1 VCPAI
6 NSTQVPVNAVIVEVE
21 FSGKPDWGLVR
32 FCDAGTCA
40 GPSMQKWRV
49 TWHAGARLI
58 SLVEY
63 EFLEAPEMMLLCK
76 EKLMRAKQ
84 VVLFTGVCIV
94 LCWITAGKA
103 QVPGQKAPARLY
115 NTAKQKLME
124 GKQIVGATV
133 FSPDPNIYC
142 AMANAGYDFLWIEM
156 QHSPLTYGDV
166 ARMIW
171 ACRGAPAMPFVRVPD
186 ATESDIQKA
195 TDIGAVGII
204 VPTVDTVE
212 KAQAAVKWSKYPPEG
227 RRSQGN
233 GQYGALWGND
243 YRQTANEN
251 MVVVIMIETPIGVEN
266 AEKIASVPGIDVIF
280 AASTDLANF
289 SGHRQGEKGYEA
301 LVTRIHDV
309 TLQHGIRLG
318 GPQAWKDRPGFTF
331 FQGPGETQ
339 LIKSGARVNLAP
351 NHVEGAAQPGVAPI
365 EGATPH

>member
-1 VCPAI
+1 MSARQI
-6 NSTQVPVNAVIVEVE
+6 FSFLVI
-21 FSGKPDWGLVR
+21 
-32 FCDAGTCA
+32 C
-40 GPSMQKWRV
+40 
-49 TWHAGARLI
+49 
-58 SLVEY
+58 
-63 EFLEAPEMMLLCK
+63 MMLS
-76 EKLMRAKQ
+76 
-84 VVLFTGVCIV
+84 
-94 LCWITAGKA
+94 WIGQGTA
-103 QVPGQKAPARLY
+103 QVQQQKPPARLY
-115 NTAKQKLME
+115 NTAKQKLKD
-124 GKQIVGATV
+124 GKPLVGATV

-156 QHSPLTYGDV
+156 QHSPLTYEDV
-166 ARMIW
+166 AKMIW
-171 ACRGAPAMPFVRVPD
+171 ACRGASAMPFIRVPD

-233 GQYGALWGND
+233 GQYGALWGSD
-243 YRQTANEN
+243 YRQTANDN

-280 AASTDLANF
+280 AASTDLGNF
-289 SGHRQGEKGYEA
+289 SGHRQGDKDYEA

-339 LIKSGARVNLAP
+339 LIRDGAQLNLSTKPAHP
-351 NHVEGAAQPGVAPI
+351 GTPPGVAPV
-365 EGATPH
+365 EGDKPR